1 MALQCSSRKC
11 TCFRFSLTYGKQDSH
26 CNPHAWVP
34 RVKTSFYL
42 WMVTNRNFCCSRNN
56 NAGIFQPSLSFSEN
70 GGFFLSSQMQ
80 LTHVTKYK
88 LSLTHVTKYKLSLT
102 HVTKYKLSQIIGD
115 EGESHKAMGNPTLGC
130 IGILCSTTDID
141 TVYYHNSN
149 GLRLCVPQLK
159 CIN

>member
-11 TCFRFSLTYGKQDSH
+11 VCFRFSLTYGKQDSH

-34 RVKTSFYL
+34 RVKNKL
-42 WMVTNRNFCCSRNN
+42 LVWMVANRNVCCSRNN
-56 NAGIFQPSLSFSEN
+56 NAGIFQPSLSCSEN

-80 LTHVTKYK
+80 LTHVTKYN
-88 LSLTHVTKYKLSLT
+88 
-102 HVTKYKLSQIIGD
+102 LSQIIGD
-115 EGESHKAMGNPTLGC
+115 EGESHKAMGNPTHGC

-149 GLRLCVPQLK
+149 GLRLCVPKLK
-159 CIN
+159 CSN